1 MVTWN
6 TNCYYLLH
14 SLKIVIR
21 NKKVEHLLKTT
32 KAAIRQTEVT
42 TFASRTRMM
51 PQRDIIS
58 LKQTVIFTT
67 NTGINTIT

>member
-32 KAAIRQTEVT
+32 EAAMRQTEVT